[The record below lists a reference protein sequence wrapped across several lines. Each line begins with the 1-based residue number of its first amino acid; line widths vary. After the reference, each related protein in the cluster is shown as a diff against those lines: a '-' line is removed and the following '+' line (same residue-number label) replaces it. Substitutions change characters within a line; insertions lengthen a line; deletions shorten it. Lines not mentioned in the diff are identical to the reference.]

1 MHDVTEGGLATALEE
16 LSIAG
21 NHRIRVD
28 THKIPVYPETA
39 RICGLLG
46 LDPMGLIGSGSLLL
60 CCRPYACGR
69 LLREL
74 RRAGI
79 EVSEIGEIR
88 EPGKGIDARHRLQPV
103 AWPRFEADEITRLY
117 SA

>member
-21 NHRIRVD
+21 NHRIRID
-28 THKIPVYPETA
+28 MHKIPVYSETA

-60 CCRPYACGR
+60 CCRQYACDQ
-69 LLREL
+69 LLWEL
-74 RRAGI
+74 RKAGI
-79 EVSEIGEIR
+79 EVSVIGEIR
-88 EPGKGIDARHRLQPV
+88 EPGKGIDARHQLQPV
-103 AWPRFEADEITRLY
+103 TWPRFEADEITRLF